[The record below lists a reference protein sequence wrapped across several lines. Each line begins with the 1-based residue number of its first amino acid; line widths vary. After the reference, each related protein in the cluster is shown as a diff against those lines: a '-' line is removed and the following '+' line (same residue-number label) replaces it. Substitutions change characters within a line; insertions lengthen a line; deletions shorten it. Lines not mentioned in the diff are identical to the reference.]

1 MSAYNITHCIYCGK
15 QGFKNVDEVIK
26 HVKEKHMTVGG
37 GTQQPSYVEITS
49 VEISQKGNSKKA
61 YTRTITTVQHVQNG
75 CQRPWLFGRTD
86 VHVVMEL

>member
-37 GTQQPSYVEITS
+37 GTQ
-49 VEISQKGNSKKA
+49 
-61 YTRTITTVQHVQNG
+61 
-75 CQRPWLFGRTD
+75 
-86 VHVVMEL
+86 